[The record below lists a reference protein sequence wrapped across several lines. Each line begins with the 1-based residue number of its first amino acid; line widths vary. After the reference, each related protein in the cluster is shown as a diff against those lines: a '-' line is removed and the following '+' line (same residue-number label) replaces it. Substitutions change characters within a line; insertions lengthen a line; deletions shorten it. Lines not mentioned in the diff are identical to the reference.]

1 MNKNKIK
8 ITILICTLL
17 ILFQYPLQAYDTDS
31 KIYIKPENTQ
41 VSQGETF
48 NVTIYCE
55 PIQHI
60 KAFEFDL
67 EYDEKLIQANA
78 IHQGDIFQ
86 NYSTWFNAGTI
97 DNSNGYIDNIYCLIM
112 ENKTVINP
120 GSLATISFT
129 ARTINGTS
137 TLHLNDTGISNETDY
152 IEYTIKDGTI
162 IIGGNDN
169 PPVDPNDPIN
179 HPPLT
184 PNKPS
189 GINLGYTNIAYW
201 FISTTSDQ
209 DNDQIEYLFDWGDGT
224 KEIWVG
230 SFLSYES
237 ISYSHLWEKPGIYE
251 IRVKAKDNNSQ
262 SGWSSPL
269 TVAIENQEETSNN
282 QTANKKPIADFSY
295 SPNNP
300 TTKDIIEFTD
310 LSYDI
315 DGVII
320 KWLWNFGD
328 GSTSELQN
336 PTHTFQN
343 NNSYIITLTIWDN
356 NNSINVSQKEIKIL
370 EDNKKINDN
379 SESETPSIGIVSF
392 FIALLTIII
401 FIRRKI

>member
-1 MNKNKIK
+1 MNKNK
-8 ITILICTLL
+8 ITILICALL
-17 ILFQYPLQAYDTDS
+17 ILFQYPLQAYDTSS
-31 KIYIKPENTQ
+31 KIYINPENTQ

-78 IHQGDIFQ
+78 IYEGDIFQ

-112 ENKTVINP
+112 ENNTVINP

-129 ARTINGTS
+129 ARAINGTS

-152 IEYTIKDGTI
+152 IGYTIKDGTI
-162 IIGGNDN
+162 LIGGGDN
-169 PPVDPNDPIN
+169 PPVDPNDSIN

-189 GINLGYTNIAYW
+189 GINIGYTNITYW

-209 DNDQIEYLFDWGDGT
+209 DNDQIEYLFDWDDGT

-269 TVAIENQEETSNN
+269 AVAIENQEETSNN

-295 SPNNP
+295 NPNNP
-300 TTKDIIEFTD
+300 ITKDIIEFTD

-315 DGVII
+315 DGNIT
-320 KWLWNFGD
+320 KWLWDFGD

-336 PTHTFQN
+336 LTHTYQN
-343 NNSYIITLTIWDN
+343 NKSYIITLTIWDN